1 MNRRK
6 DGRELYEVFKE
17 QLAAATQTAKKDAP
31 VFRAEPKVVASEPA
45 VHTLK
50 LGDRRQVELFLST
63 GWTYGLIFFVLLVA
77 FGAFALGRKF
87 PGTTEVVEAVQAP
100 PGAVSNLKQ
109 VGEVAQL
116 MQPMQLQGGAQQP
129 AQVAQQQASVAG
141 QAGTNTPGGTVQVS
155 GAGMF
160 TICVITYFN
169 KGNARAGADEV
180 AKFLQSKNF
189 PDVRV
194 LTDKSHARLIVAV
207 GTFATKNGADL
218 NATKAELAKTVYKT
232 TRFDKTYVATLK
244 GYE

>member
-17 QLAAATQTAKKDAP
+17 QLAAATQTVKKEDP

-45 VHTLK
+45 VHTFK
-50 LGDRRQVELFLST
+50 LGDRRQVELFLSM
-63 GWTYGLIFFVLLVA
+63 GWTYGLIFFALLLVFA
-77 FGAFALGRKF
+77 AFALGRHF
-87 PGTTEVVEAVQAP
+87 AVATEVVEAVQAP

-109 VGEVAQL
+109 VGEVAQP
-116 MQPMQLQGGAQQP
+116 MQPAQLQNGAQQP
-129 AQVAQQQASVAG
+129 AQAAQQASVSG
-141 QAGTNTPGGTVQVS
+141 QAGTNMPGGAVQVS
-155 GAGMF
+155 GGGMF

-180 AKFLQSKNF
+180 AKFLQSRNL

-218 NATKAELAKTVYKT
+218 TAMKAELAKTVYKT